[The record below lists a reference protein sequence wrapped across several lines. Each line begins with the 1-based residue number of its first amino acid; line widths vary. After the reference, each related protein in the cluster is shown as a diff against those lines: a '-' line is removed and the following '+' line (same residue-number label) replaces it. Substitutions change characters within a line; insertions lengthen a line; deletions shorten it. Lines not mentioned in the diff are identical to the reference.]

1 MDNVN
6 HKHLINLFQKQF
18 FEKSSKKCVLSLDAN
33 KTIIMKASCVN
44 FSFSINEQM
53 VKKMSISKIDNFN
66 STLSGVQVLLSCLSL
81 HV

>member
-1 MDNVN
+1 MDKVN
-6 HKHLINLFQKQF
+6 HKHLNNLFQKQF

-53 VKKMSISKIDNFN
+53 VKKMSISKIDIFQDWQKIV
-66 STLSGVQVLLSCLSL
+66 T
-81 HV
+81 

>member
-1 MDNVN
+1 MDKVN
-6 HKHLINLFQKQF
+6 HKHLNNLFQKQF

-53 VKKMSISKIDNFN
+53 VKKMSISKNWYFSRLAKN
-66 STLSGVQVLLSCLSL
+66 CNMKTS
-81 HV
+81 